1 MSLFMILRIAIKALG
16 RNKMRTSLTML
27 GMIIGVAAVITMV
40 ALGSGA
46 QQVFRLVLREGLV
59 IIALGVGTGLLGAY
73 ALRSTLQNQL
83 YGVEPLDPMVW
94 LSVAAMLSVVAVA
107 ACVIPAAR
115 ATRVKPVVA
124 LKHE

>member
-1 MSLFMILRIAIKALG
+1 M
-16 RNKMRTSLTML
+16 
-27 GMIIGVAAVITMV
+27 
-40 ALGSGA
+40 
-46 QQVFRLVLREGLV
+46 

-94 LSVAAMLSVVAVA
+94 LSVAVTLSVVAVA
-107 ACVIPAAR
+107 ACLIPAAR